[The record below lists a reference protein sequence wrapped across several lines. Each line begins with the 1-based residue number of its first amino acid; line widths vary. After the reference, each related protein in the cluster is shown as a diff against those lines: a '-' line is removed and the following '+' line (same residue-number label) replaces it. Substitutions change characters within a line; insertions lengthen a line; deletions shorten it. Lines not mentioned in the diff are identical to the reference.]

1 MQQKDK
7 KKYEAGRGTEK
18 EVRGRAKCKG
28 TGKELRG
35 RAKNQE
41 FEWKKGGKAVRGRA
55 KKQRFFEKK
64 NQKKKLTEANGR
76 CNNGPVLA
84 GDRFLTRKL
93 ATCSRYT
100 VKTNA
105 KRPRQ
110 YPRSST
116 IIFIKKQQHST
127 TTLFRNRYSNA
138 PRSIASDAY
147 AI

>member
-18 EVRGRAKCKG
+18 EVRGRAKCKR
-28 TGKELRG
+28 TEKELRG

-64 NQKKKLTEANGR
+64 KIRKKNLTEENGR
-76 CNNGPVLA
+76 HNNDFVLA
-84 GDRFLTRKL
+84 GRRFLTRKL

-127 TTLFRNRYSNA
+127 ITTVRTTSCLS
-138 PRSIASDAY
+138 SE
-147 AI
+147 

>member
-7 KKYEAGRGTEK
+7 KKYEAGRGTEQ
-18 EVRGRAKCKG
+18 EVRGRAKCKRRE
-28 TGKELRG
+28 KELRG

-41 FEWKKGGKAVRGRA
+41 FGWKKGGKAVRGRA

-64 NQKKKLTEANGR
+64 IKRKKILSEANGR
-76 CNNGPVLA
+76 HNNDFVLA
-84 GDRFLTRKL
+84 GRRFLTRKL

-100 VKTNA
+100 VKTNT

-116 IIFIKKQQHST
+116 IIFIKKQQYST
-127 TTLFRNRYSNA
+127 TITTYFRRRTHSVT
-138 PRSIASDAY
+138 
-147 AI
+147 